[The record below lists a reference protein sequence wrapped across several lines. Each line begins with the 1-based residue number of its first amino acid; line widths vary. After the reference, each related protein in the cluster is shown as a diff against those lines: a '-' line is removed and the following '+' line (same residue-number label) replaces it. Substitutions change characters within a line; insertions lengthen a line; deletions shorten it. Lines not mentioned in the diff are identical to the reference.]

1 MSLDP
6 RAIVLAPLGPNRASD
21 VAFALTCA
29 GAAPQ
34 VVSIADLLTTQRTLL
49 DAQMLVVAGGFSDAT
64 PLGAGRGFS
73 FELAH
78 SVGDQLRSFV
88 AAGKP
93 VVGIASGFQ
102 ALVRTGIL
110 PGALALNAS
119 GHFQCEW
126 VELEAPATRCLWTQG
141 LSPIECPLA
150 SSESRYVHPDP
161 ETLADNGQVA
171 LRYRHTNPNGSVANI
186 AGVCD
191 TTGVV
196 LGLMPNPEHHVL
208 PRQHPQYRMPQ
219 HTAGSRLALAI
230 FERGVRHV
238 RKA

>member
-64 PLGAGRGFS
+64 PLGAGRGFAL
-73 FELAH
+73 ELAH
-78 SVGDQLRSFV
+78 GVGDQLRSFV

-93 VVGIASGFQ
+93 VVGVASGFQ
-102 ALVRTGIL
+102 ALVRSGIL

-141 LSPIECPLA
+141 LSPIECPIA
-150 SSESRYVHPDP
+150 SSEGRYVHPDP
-161 ETLADNGQVA
+161 EALADNGQVA

-219 HTAGSRLALAI
+219 HTAGSRLALSI
-230 FERGVRHV
+230 FERGVRYV

>member
-1 MSLDP
+1 MHTGNSP
-6 RAIVLAPLGPNRASD
+6 KPPS
-21 VAFALTCA
+21 C
-29 GAAPQ
+29 
-34 VVSIADLLTTQRTLL
+34 
-49 DAQMLVVAGGFSDAT
+49 
-64 PLGAGRGFS
+64 S
-73 FELAH
+73 F
-78 SVGDQLRSFV
+78 RSFV
-88 AAGKP
+88 AAGRP
-93 VVGIASGFQ
+93 VVGIGSGFQ
-102 ALVRTGIL
+102 ALIRTGIL

-141 LSPIECPLA
+141 LSPIECPIA
-150 SSESRYVHPDP
+150 SSEGRYVHPDP

-208 PRQHPQYRMPQ
+208 PRQHPLQGL
-219 HTAGSRLALAI
+219 HTLAHEQQRAGQA
-230 FERGVRHV
+230 HV
-238 RKA
+238 RLRLLLSPVIAAVLRQRPLRGP